1 VTGARRAPGRDRGV
15 RRPAYIALAAAC
27 SLAASCSTDTSTD
40 PGPGA
45 AARAG
50 EQTSGTGRTRIAQGQ
65 TGLEVVTWQVVDDRR
80 FNEALRLHEVPSVAT
95 LDVMAMRRNGF
106 VTAAVPVARLD
117 ALRDALG
124 GSAMD
129 VHVWF
134 GSSPHW
140 RELAAVRIGD
150 AMLEVDGVARERR
163 GTLAR
168 LMARTW
174 PVPMEDGTRIAVE
187 LVPQLVTDAAQAGL
201 VRNAARLAGGAVTSC
216 AAEVELER
224 GIAWVV
230 TCDPAGWLE
239 TDGTH
244 ERRTREAAVAQGP
257 PAPATDGEP
266 AEPGTRLATLGAA
279 LLLAAPERAGAP
291 ARRTVLVLVPHLE
304 SSPFPVD
311 TGGVPM
317 QQSSR

>member
-1 VTGARRAPGRDRGV
+1 V
-15 RRPAYIALAAAC
+15 
-27 SLAASCSTDTSTD
+27 
-40 PGPGA
+40 
-45 AARAG
+45 
-50 EQTSGTGRTRIAQGQ
+50 RTRIAQGQ

-80 FNEALRLHEVPSVAT
+80 FDEALRTHEIPSVAT

-106 VTAAVPVARLD
+106 VTAAVPVVRLD

-224 GIAWVV
+224 GIAWVI

-257 PAPATDGEP
+257 PAPAADGEP
-266 AEPGTRLATLGAA
+266 SEHGTRLATLGAA
-279 LLLAAPERAGAP
+279 LLLAAPGRSGTP

-311 TGGVPM
+311 AVGMPM

>member
-1 VTGARRAPGRDRGV
+1 MTGARRAPGRARGA
-15 RRPAYIALAAAC
+15 RRPACIALAAAC
-27 SLAASCSTDTSTD
+27 GLAASCSTGPSTD
-40 PGPGA
+40 
-45 AARAG
+45 AG
-50 EQTSGTGRTRIAQGQ
+50 TGEATGGGDPTSGAVRTRIAQGQ
-65 TGLEVVTWQVVDDRR
+65 TGLEVVTWQVVDDHR
-80 FNEALRLHEVPSVAT
+80 FDEALRTHEVPSVAT

-140 RELAAVRIGD
+140 RELAAVRVGD

-201 VRNAARLAGGAVTSC
+201 VRNAARLAGGTVASC

-257 PAPATDGEP
+257 PAPAAEGEP
-266 AEPGTRLATLGAA
+266 SEPGTRLATLGAA

-311 TGGVPM
+311 AGGVPM
-317 QQSSR
+317 QQSPR